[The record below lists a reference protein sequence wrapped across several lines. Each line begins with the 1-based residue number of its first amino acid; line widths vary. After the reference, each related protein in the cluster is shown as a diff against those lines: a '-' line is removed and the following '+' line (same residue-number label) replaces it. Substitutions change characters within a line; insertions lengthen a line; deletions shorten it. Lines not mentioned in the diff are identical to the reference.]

1 MFRLLSN
8 CLRKLP
14 LRWRRCFGYGRSMK
28 EGPNIAPVAALAG
41 DPARANMLAALMSGK
56 ALTASELA
64 NEAGVTA
71 QTASSHLAKLE
82 AGGLVAA
89 AKQGRHRYFRLADS
103 DVADMLEAMTG
114 VAARAGHL
122 RTRTCPGD
130 PALRKARVCYDHLA
144 GEMGVQL
151 LESLLKLRRLAM
163 PDSDIHLTRNGE
175 TFFSQFGIDLEDISR
190 SRRPLCKTC
199 LDWSQ
204 RRAHLAGTLGA
215 ALLDRI
221 YALHWARRARDSRAV
236 LFTSGGEAK
245 FNRLF
250 G

>member
-1 MFRLLSN
+1 
-8 CLRKLP
+8 
-14 LRWRRCFGYGRSMK
+14 MK
-28 EGPNIAPVAALAG
+28 EGPSIAPVAALAG

-82 AGGLVAA
+82 GGGLISAL
-89 AKQGRHRYFRLADS
+89 KQGRHRYFRLADE
-103 DVADMLEAMTG
+103 DVAEMLEKMTG

-122 RTRTCPGD
+122 RTRTGPGE

-144 GEMGVQL
+144 GEMGVRMC
-151 LESLLKLRRLAM
+151 ESLLKSHRLAM
-163 PDSDIHLTRNGE
+163 RGDAIRLTRGGE
-175 TFFSQFGIDLEDISR
+175 AFIADFGIGLDDLFS
-190 SRRPLCKTC
+190 SRRPLCKSC

-204 RRAHLAGTLGA
+204 RRTHLAGALGA

-221 YALHWARRARDSRAV
+221 YALHWARRARNSRAV
-236 LFTSGGEAK
+236 LFTPAGEAK
-245 FNRLF
+245 FHRLF
-250 G
+250 A